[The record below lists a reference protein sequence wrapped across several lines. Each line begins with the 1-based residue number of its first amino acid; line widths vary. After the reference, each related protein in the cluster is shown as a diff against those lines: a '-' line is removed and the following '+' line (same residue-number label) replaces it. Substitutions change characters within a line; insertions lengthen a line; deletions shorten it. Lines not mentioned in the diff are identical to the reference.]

1 MIRKIFK
8 LIIICGILG
17 LVVYTV
23 STGGEFFKNLSVFTV
38 KTVEVNGIINSDR
51 KAVSALGSKF
61 IGMNIFDESINEGI
75 VSNDPW
81 VQKIIA
87 RRVLPNKINL
97 IVYEEKALFSFKGKN
112 NKCYIFTGSGRNM
125 ASSCDNVNISVD
137 KDLDIE
143 NGMKFAAILE
153 KFPFL
158 KGDKI
163 VLKEYSFEVYSEDEI
178 LRCPYDSSLFEKNY
192 NLYITTLKSRYSS
205 IEYAD
210 LTISK
215 RIYIKGVQ
223 NASQG

>member
-8 LIIICGILG
+8 LVIVCGILG
-17 LVVYTV
+17 LVIYTAV
-23 STGGEFFKNLSVFTV
+23 TGGEFFKNLSVFTV

-61 IGMNIFDESINEGI
+61 IGMNIFDESINNGI

-81 VQKIIA
+81 IQKIIA

-97 IVYEEKALFSFKGKN
+97 IVYEEKALFSFKDSK
-112 NKCYIFTGSGRNM
+112 NKCYIFTGSGRHM
-125 ASSCDNVNISVD
+125 ASSCENVNISIN
-137 KDLDIE
+137 KKLDIE
-143 NGMKFAAILE
+143 NGMKFAAVLE

-158 KGDKI
+158 KGKNI
-163 VLKEYSFEVYSEDEI
+163 VLKDYSFEVYSDDEV
-178 LRCPYDSSLFEKNY
+178 LRCPYDSDLFEKNY

>member
-8 LIIICGILG
+8 LIVVCGILG
-17 LVVYTV
+17 LIVYTV

-51 KAVSALGSKF
+51 KAVSSLGSKF
-61 IGMNIFDESINEGI
+61 IGMNIFDKSINEGI
-75 VSNDPW
+75 VSSDPW

-87 RRVLPNKINL
+87 RRVLPNKISL
-97 IVYEEKALFSFKGKN
+97 IVYEEKALFSFKDKQ
-112 NKCYIFTGSGRNM
+112 NKCYIFTGSGRQM
-125 ASSCDNVNISVD
+125 PIGCENVKIST
-137 KDLDIE
+137 KKNLDIE
-143 NGMKFAAILE
+143 NWMKFATVLE

-158 KGDKI
+158 KESRI
-163 VLKEYSFEVYSEDEI
+163 VLKDYSFEVYSDNEI
-178 LRCPYDSSLFEKNY
+178 LRCPYDSELFAKNY

-210 LTISK
+210 LTINK